1 MDSDSKNIPWNK
13 IIKKD
18 AVGINHEDFGKI
30 QEVGSVSILTKKG
43 FLNTEFFDIPKDLV
57 SSYDGDRVYFKINEQ
72 EARNFSKR
80 NSSLVTEKEEEARN
94 FSKRNSSLVTE
105 KEEEAR
111 NFSKRNSSLV
121 TEKEE
126 KVEDSSITQSK
137 ITVEDENT
145 NLSTDYTSIDNKNND
160 IVIPLMS
167 EELVVTKKEVT
178 DEVIITKKPVTETKT
193 EQVQLMH
200 EEIRIERRPVS
211 NSKDSP
217 DTSITKEDIPAIES
231 KTEIKIP
238 LKREEVKVTKKPYVK
253 EEIIV
258 KRQPV
263 NEIRKISEE
272 IITEE
277 IVEPGNV

>member
-1 MDSDSKNIPWNK
+1 MDSDSKNIPWNE

-57 SSYDGDRVYFKINEQ
+57 ASYDGDKVYFKIN
-72 EARNFSKR
+72 
-80 NSSLVTEKEEEARN
+80 EEEARN
-94 FSKRNSSLVTE
+94 FSKRNSSLM
-105 KEEEAR
+105 
-111 NFSKRNSSLV
+111 

-126 KVEDSSITQSK
+126 KEEDSSINQSK
-137 ITVEDENT
+137 ITAEDENN

-200 EEIRIERRPVS
+200 EEIRIERRPAS

-217 DTSITKEDIPAIES
+217 DTSTTKEDIPPIES

-263 NEIRKISEE
+263 TEIRKISEE
-272 IITEE
+272 IITEQ

>member
-1 MDSDSKNIPWNK
+1 MDSDSKNIPWNE

-57 SSYDGDRVYFKINEQ
+57 ASYDGAKVYFKIN
-72 EARNFSKR
+72 
-80 NSSLVTEKEEEARN
+80 EEEARN
-94 FSKRNSSLVTE
+94 FSKRNSSLM
-105 KEEEAR
+105 
-111 NFSKRNSSLV
+111 

-126 KVEDSSITQSK
+126 KEHSSINQSK
-137 ITVEDENT
+137 ITAEDENN
-145 NLSTDYTSIDNKNND
+145 NLSTDYASIDNKNND

-200 EEIRIERRPVS
+200 EEIRIERRPVN
-211 NSKDSP
+211 NSKNSP
-217 DTSITKEDIPAIES
+217 GTSTTKEDIPPIES

-258 KRQPV
+258 KRHPV
-263 NEIRKISEE
+263 TEIRKISEE
-272 IITEE
+272 IITEQ

>member
-1 MDSDSKNIPWNK
+1 MDSDSKNIPWNE

-57 SSYDGDRVYFKINEQ
+57 ASYDGDKVYFKLN
-72 EARNFSKR
+72 
-80 NSSLVTEKEEEARN
+80 
-94 FSKRNSSLVTE
+94 
-105 KEEEAR
+105 EEEAR

-126 KVEDSSITQSK
+126 KAEDSSINQSK
-137 ITVEDENT
+137 ITAEDSSINQSKITAEDENN
-145 NLSTDYTSIDNKNND
+145 NLSSDYTSIDNKNND

-217 DTSITKEDIPAIES
+217 DTSTTKEDIPPIES

-263 NEIRKISEE
+263 TEIRKISEE
-272 IITEE
+272 IITEQ

>member
-1 MDSDSKNIPWNK
+1 MDSDSKNIPWNE

-57 SSYDGDRVYFKINEQ
+57 ASYDGDKVYFKIN
-72 EARNFSKR
+72 
-80 NSSLVTEKEEEARN
+80 EEEARN
-94 FSKRNSSLVTE
+94 FSKRNSSLM
-105 KEEEAR
+105 
-111 NFSKRNSSLV
+111 

-126 KVEDSSITQSK
+126 KEEDSSINQSK
-137 ITVEDENT
+137 ITAEDENN

-178 DEVIITKKPVTETKT
+178 DEVIITKKPVTETKI

-217 DTSITKEDIPAIES
+217 DSSTTKEDIPPIES

-258 KRQPV
+258 KRHPV
-263 NEIRKISEE
+263 TEIRKISEE
-272 IITEE
+272 IITEQ

>member
-1 MDSDSKNIPWNK
+1 MDSDSKNIPWNE

-57 SSYDGDRVYFKINEQ
+57 ASYDGNKVYFKIN
-72 EARNFSKR
+72 
-80 NSSLVTEKEEEARN
+80 EEEARN
-94 FSKRNSSLVTE
+94 FSKRNSSLL
-105 KEEEAR
+105 
-111 NFSKRNSSLV
+111 N
-121 TEKEE
+121 EKEE
-126 KVEDSSITQSK
+126 KEVDSSINQSK
-137 ITVEDENT
+137 IIAEDENN
-145 NLSTDYTSIDNKNND
+145 NLSTGYTSIDNKNND

-200 EEIRIERRPVS
+200 EEIRIERRPAS

-217 DTSITKEDIPAIES
+217 DTSTTKEDIPPIES

-238 LKREEVKVTKKPYVK
+238 LKREEVKVIKKPYVK

-263 NEIRKISEE
+263 TEIRKISEE
-272 IITEE
+272 IITEQ

>member
-1 MDSDSKNIPWNK
+1 MDSDSKNIPWNE

-57 SSYDGDRVYFKINEQ
+57 ASYDGDKVYFKIN
-72 EARNFSKR
+72 
-80 NSSLVTEKEEEARN
+80 EEEARN
-94 FSKRNSSLVTE
+94 FSKRNSSLM
-105 KEEEAR
+105 
-111 NFSKRNSSLV
+111 

-126 KVEDSSITQSK
+126 KEEDSSINQSK
-137 ITVEDENT
+137 ITAEDENN

-167 EELVVTKKEVT
+167 EELVITKKEVT

-217 DTSITKEDIPAIES
+217 DTSTTKEDIPPIES

-258 KRQPV
+258 KRHPV
-263 NEIRKISEE
+263 TEIRKISEE
-272 IITEE
+272 IITEQ

>member
-1 MDSDSKNIPWNK
+1 MDSDSKNIPWNE

-57 SSYDGDRVYFKINEQ
+57 ASYDGDKVYFKIN
-72 EARNFSKR
+72 
-80 NSSLVTEKEEEARN
+80 
-94 FSKRNSSLVTE
+94 
-105 KEEEAR
+105 EEEAR

-126 KVEDSSITQSK
+126 KVEDSSINQSK
-137 ITVEDENT
+137 ITAEDENN

-217 DTSITKEDIPAIES
+217 DSSTTKEDIPPIES

-263 NEIRKISEE
+263 TEIRKISEE
-272 IITEE
+272 IITEQ

>member
-1 MDSDSKNIPWNK
+1 MDSDSKNIPWNE

-57 SSYDGDRVYFKINEQ
+57 ASYDGNKVYFKIN
-72 EARNFSKR
+72 
-80 NSSLVTEKEEEARN
+80 EEEARN
-94 FSKRNSSLVTE
+94 FSKRNSSLM
-105 KEEEAR
+105 
-111 NFSKRNSSLV
+111 

-126 KVEDSSITQSK
+126 KEDSSINQSK
-137 ITVEDENT
+137 ITAEDENN

-167 EELVVTKKEVT
+167 EELVITKKEVT

-200 EEIRIERRPVS
+200 EEIRIERRPAS

-217 DTSITKEDIPAIES
+217 DTSTTKEDIPPIES

-253 EEIIV
+253 EEVII
-258 KRQPV
+258 KK
-263 NEIRKISEE
+263 NAFTDSKEITGDVTS
-272 IITEE
+272 
-277 IVEPGNV
+277 

>member
-1 MDSDSKNIPWNK
+1 MDSDSKNIPWNE

-57 SSYDGDRVYFKINEQ
+57 ASYDGDKVYFKIN
-72 EARNFSKR
+72 
-80 NSSLVTEKEEEARN
+80 EEEARN
-94 FSKRNSSLVTE
+94 FSKRNSSLM
-105 KEEEAR
+105 
-111 NFSKRNSSLV
+111 

-126 KVEDSSITQSK
+126 KEDSSINQSK
-137 ITVEDENT
+137 ITAEDENN

-211 NSKDSP
+211 NSKNSP
-217 DTSITKEDIPAIES
+217 WYQYNKRRYTSNR
-231 KTEIKIP
+231 IK
-238 LKREEVKVTKKPYVK
+238 
-253 EEIIV
+253 
-258 KRQPV
+258 
-263 NEIRKISEE
+263 N
-272 IITEE
+272 
-277 IVEPGNV
+277 

>member
-1 MDSDSKNIPWNK
+1 MDSDSKNIPWNE

-57 SSYDGDRVYFKINEQ
+57 ASYDGNKVYFKIN
-72 EARNFSKR
+72 
-80 NSSLVTEKEEEARN
+80 EEEARN
-94 FSKRNSSLVTE
+94 FSKRNSSLM
-105 KEEEAR
+105 
-111 NFSKRNSSLV
+111 

-126 KVEDSSITQSK
+126 KEEDSSINQSK
-137 ITVEDENT
+137 ITAEDENN

-167 EELVVTKKEVT
+167 EELVVTKREVT

-200 EEIRIERRPVS
+200 EEIRIERRPAS

-217 DTSITKEDIPAIES
+217 GNSTTKEDIPPIES

-263 NEIRKISEE
+263 TEIRKISEE
-272 IITEE
+272 IITEQ